1 VLRRTAGL
9 AILLGLAAPIAAT
22 AQSMMVAPAAV
33 AVDDRTRTASLTLIN
48 DGITP
53 VEVTVS
59 SFYGYP
65 VTDSLGRMFLR
76 TFTEGTDTAPSA
88 AGWVESFPRR
98 LHVPPKSRST
108 VRLLVTPPDT
118 LADGEY
124 WARIVVAARG
134 GRIAVAG
141 AGTAGIE
148 ASLALEV
155 RTVVGLFYRHGAT
168 ATGLVLDN
176 ARAAISGDSLSG
188 RVRLT
193 RQGNAA
199 FVGTLRARLLDAAG
213 IARAESALPL
223 GVYYTLEPA
232 FALSTTGLPAGR
244 YRLSLEAVASRPDL
258 PPGTVL
264 AAEPARGTLTIELP

>member
-1 VLRRTAGL
+1 
-9 AILLGLAAPIAAT
+9 
-22 AQSMMVAPAAV
+22 MMVAPAAV

-59 SFYGYP
+59 SFFGYP

-76 TFTEGTDTAPSA
+76 TFAEAADTAPSA
-88 AGWVESFPRR
+88 ATWVESFPRR
-98 LHVPPKSRST
+98 LRVPAKSRST

-124 WARIVVAARG
+124 WARVVVAARG
-134 GRIAVAG
+134 GQVAVAG
-141 AGTAGIE
+141 TGSGGIE
-148 ASLALEV
+148 ASLTLEV
-155 RTVVGLFYRHGAT
+155 RSVVGLFYRHGAT
-168 ATGLVLDN
+168 ATGVALDSI
-176 ARAAISGDSLSG
+176 RATVSGDSLIG

-199 FVGTLRARLLDAAG
+199 FVGTLRARLLDAKG
-213 IARAESALPL
+213 RARAESVLPL

-232 FALSTTGLPAGR
+232 FALSAAGLPPGR
-244 YRLSLEAVASRPDL
+244 YELSLEAVTSRPDL

-264 AAEPARGTLTIELP
+264 AAESASRSLTIDLP